1 MIQKVT
7 PEKKITKSKK
17 ISSLKMNKPQPRNTL
32 SNMENIDIHIDE
44 IRNNKFFDGIVP
56 HELNRNLKS
65 GLIKV
70 SSIPA
75 KGKSNILFNKLST
88 SDYTHAYLDKY
99 VNLNIV
105 SSLNDHIKMLLVY
118 GINFI
123 EVLMIQ
129 PTVDIPTIV
138 NPEEKSKQ

>member
-1 MIQKVT
+1 MIQKIT

-17 ISSLKMNKPQPRNTL
+17 ISSLKMNKPQPRVTH
-32 SNMENIDIHIDE
+32 SNMENIEIHIDE